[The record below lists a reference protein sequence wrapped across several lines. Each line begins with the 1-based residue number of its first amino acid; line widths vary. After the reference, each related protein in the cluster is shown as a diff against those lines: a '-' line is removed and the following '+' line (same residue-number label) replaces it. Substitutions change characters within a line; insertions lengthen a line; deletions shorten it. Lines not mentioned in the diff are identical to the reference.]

1 MSRAT
6 LTTEGIKLQFSPVIL
21 FLGLSTCLIVCANW
35 SASASGKLS
44 TKNGAKPTYFSW
56 HLDYFLEWRLSWSL
70 LSPCLLCQC
79 VGRTKEECL
88 RFGCLV
94 FCGVG
99 FHVGFFFF
107 SFIDAVKFRKSQG
120 FFLTTPVCDSGIV
133 LVYIDLF
140 IKLLLPAE
148 KTDIS
153 LISYF
158 VPCMFEHCC
167 LWLSAA
173 LSVLLSCLTWE
184 ELWIQD
190 ANALQAEE

>member
-1 MSRAT
+1 MPAQVESCPLRMELNQPT
-6 LTTEGIKLQFSPVIL
+6 SHDTWIISWSGRCPDHCFHPVFYVSVL
-21 FLGLSTCLIVCANW
+21 AGQRR
-35 SASASGKLS
+35 SASGL
-44 TKNGAKPTYFSW
+44 GVCF
-56 HLDYFLEWRLSWSL
+56 F
-70 LSPCLLCQC
+70 
-79 VGRTKEECL
+79 VGL
-88 RFGCLV
+88 IFMWG
-94 FCGVG
+94 
-99 FHVGFFFF
+99 FFF
-107 SFIDAVKFRKSQG
+107 SFFDAVKFRKSQG

-167 LWLSAA
+167 LWLSTA
-173 LSVLLSCLTWE
+173 LLVPLSCLTWE